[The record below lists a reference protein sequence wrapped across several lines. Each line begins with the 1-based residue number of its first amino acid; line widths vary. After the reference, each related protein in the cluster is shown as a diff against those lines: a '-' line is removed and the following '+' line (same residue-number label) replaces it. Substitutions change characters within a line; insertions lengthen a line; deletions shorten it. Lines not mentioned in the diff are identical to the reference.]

1 MKKTLDAQMRAIE
14 ETAAMLWKFAP
25 VNVAMSK
32 AAFYDELP
40 EDSWRDLYCE
50 YIGIDRAVL
59 EQIMQMALG
68 DLHFIM
74 RDVEKPTTDEL
85 KEIVAEV
92 EQMVNGLETCWTLLK
107 DSYIAHSAQTWVSPF
122 ERESRPAIAGRFFCA
137 SWRLFFDEKIG
148 HCLPFCLLF
157 TILPK
162 NGQNQ
167 NLQKS
172 LENTRK

>member
-1 MKKTLDAQMRAIE
+1 MKKALDARMRAIE
-14 ETAAMLWKFAP
+14 EKAAMLSKFAP
-25 VNVAMSK
+25 VNVAISE

-74 RDVEKPTTDEL
+74 RDIEKPTTDEL

-92 EQMVNGLETCWTLLK
+92 EQMVNGLETC
-107 DSYIAHSAQTWVSPF
+107 
-122 ERESRPAIAGRFFCA
+122 
-137 SWRLFFDEKIG
+137 
-148 HCLPFCLLF
+148 
-157 TILPK
+157 
-162 NGQNQ
+162 
-167 NLQKS
+167 
-172 LENTRK
+172 